1 MFVLLLWQLLPEIFL
16 ILERSQ
22 RDTVINAHRSA
33 RTVSVILVRFSHN
46 LNFLDRF
53 SKNNQISNF
62 TKIRPVGAEVF
73 HADGRT
79 DMTQLTAIFR
89 NSTNAM

>member
-1 MFVLLLWQLLPEIFL
+1 
-16 ILERSQ
+16 
-22 RDTVINAHRSA
+22 
-33 RTVSVILVRFSHN
+33 

-62 TKIRPVGAEVF
+62 TKIRPVGAELF

-79 DMTQLTAIFR
+79 NMMQLTVAFR
-89 NSTNAM
+89 KSANAL